1 MNLKNFLILIFL
13 IFNFQSLSNADD
25 IRDFQI
31 EGMSIGDSALDY
43 FDVSII
49 KKYTYDN
56 FYNYKKDSKRF
67 LAVQF
72 NDITLKQY
80 DYLNVHIKNKDK
92 KYIIYEISGV
102 MSYENEIE
110 KCYTEKNIIIDDL
123 KSLFSDYKEYDSG
136 RQFRKNDK
144 ESTYDRIDLEL
155 KSGDNITVICNDWS
169 KESGF
174 LDHLSIGIESKEF
187 SDWLNNDNN

>member
-1 MNLKNFLILIFL
+1 MKKLLLILILTFS
-13 IFNFQSLSNADD
+13 FQTWAKTDD

-31 EGMSIGDSALDY
+31 EGMSIGDSLLDY
-43 FDVSII
+43 FDESII

-56 FYNYKKDSKRF
+56 FYNHKKDNKRF

-80 DYLNVHIKNKDK
+80 DYLTLHIKDRDK

-102 MSYENEIE
+102 MSYKNKIE
-110 KCYTEKNIIIDDL
+110 KCYSKKNIIMDDL
-123 KSLFSDYKEYDSG
+123 KLLFFDYEIFDSG
-136 RQFRKNDK
+136 RQYRNNDK
-144 ESTYDRIDLEL
+144 ESTYDSLDLEL

-187 SDWLNNDNN
+187 SDWLNNENN

>member
-1 MNLKNFLILIFL
+1 MKILLLIFIL
-13 IFNFQSLSNADD
+13 TLGFQSLTKADD
-25 IRDFQI
+25 IRDFEI
-31 EGMSIGDSALDY
+31 EGMSIGDSVLDY
-43 FDVSII
+43 FNVSVI

-56 FYNYKKDSKRF
+56 FYNYKKDNKRF

-72 NDITLKQY
+72 DDIRLKQY
-80 DYLNVHIKNKDK
+80 DYLTLHIKNKDK
-92 KYIIYEISGV
+92 KYIIYEISGA

-110 KCYTEKNIIIDDL
+110 KCYTEKNTIIDDL
-123 KSLFSDYKEYDSG
+123 KSLFSDYEEYDSE
-136 RQFRKNDK
+136 RQYRKNDK

-155 KSGDNITVICNDWS
+155 KSGDNITIICNDWS

-187 SDWLNNDNN
+187 SDWLNDENN

>member
-1 MNLKNFLILIFL
+1 MKRLLLIIILTFS
-13 IFNFQSLSNADD
+13 FQSWVKAND
-25 IRDFQI
+25 IRDFEI

-72 NDITLKQY
+72 NDIVLKQY
-80 DYLNVHIKNKDK
+80 DYLTLHIKNKDK
-92 KYIIYEISGV
+92 KYIIYEISGA

-110 KCYTEKNIIIDDL
+110 KCYTEKNTIIDDL
-123 KSLFSDYKEYDSG
+123 KSLFSDYEEYDSE
-136 RQFRKNDK
+136 RQYRKNDK

-187 SDWLNNDNN
+187 SDWLNNENN